1 MPKKMGNIKKK
12 AKLRKYYLYA
22 LNTPLKI
29 LFTRGVS

>member
-1 MPKKMGNIKKK
+1 MINIKKK
-12 AKLRKYYLYA
+12 AKLRKYYLYE